1 MIRVGE
7 PIEISDEVSASRK
20 FLKNK
25 NGKNLRD
32 GNICF
37 TFAVSKL
44 LTIKKT
50 A

>member
-1 MIRVGE
+1 MRKINNLCRFL
-7 PIEISDEVSASRK
+7 SSRK

-37 TFAVSKL
+37 TFAVLKL